1 MPNILW
7 ECLLTGEDVLLG
19 YSRLFSQFVRTHRN
33 SSKELKRWRSL
44 LRREEQRQ
52 SETWGHAKDEPVLS
66 LGLWLPVWYPDRRLC
81 LHQAGVCWKPNFPTS
96 QVASRRF
103 RGALFLPFSLYIRIC
118 FLTFHGKSLSRPL
131 PVFVLFSNQPPL
143 WPFVL
148 CLDLHLKL
156 RKNLQ
161 LQAVPWQLKFSI
173 SALLA
178 PCRCFYKS
186 SLLLVLTQKGDAKKI
201 QRSVWGD
208 ACPI

>member
-1 MPNILW
+1 MLW
-7 ECLLTGEDVLLG
+7 ECLLRGEDVLLG
-19 YSRLFSQFVRTHRN
+19 YSRPFSHFVRTHRN

-52 SETWGHAKDEPVLS
+52 PETWWHAKDEPALS
-66 LGLWLPVWYPDRRLC
+66 LRLWLPIRCPDHQPG
-81 LHQAGVCWKPNFPTS
+81 LHQAGVCWEPNFPTS

-103 RGALFLPFSLYIRIC
+103 RGALFLPSSEEKKAYPDMLPSLPWKIPESATSC
-118 FLTFHGKSLSRPL
+118 FC
-131 PVFVLFSNQPPL
+131 FVLWPTPL

-173 SALLA
+173 SALLS
-178 PCRCFYKS
+178 PCRCFNKS